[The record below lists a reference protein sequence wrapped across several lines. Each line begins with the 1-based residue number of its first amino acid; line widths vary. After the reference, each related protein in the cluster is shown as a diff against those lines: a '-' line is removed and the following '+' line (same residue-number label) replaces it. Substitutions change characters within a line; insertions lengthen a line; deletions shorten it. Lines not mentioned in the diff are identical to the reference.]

1 MSNPVRVLKILTG
14 FFHKLFI
21 YPSANFAI
29 VDGGKSSA
37 GFAQRPGCPGC
48 GTEKIK
54 YELALRRLVY
64 CWYFYRSDKVRYE
77 KKKRSTANGD

>member
-1 MSNPVRVLKILTG
+1 MICTNPVRVLKILTG

-21 YPSANFAI
+21 YPSANSAI
-29 VDGGKSSA
+29 VDGRKSSA
-37 GFAQRPGCPGC
+37 GFPGNT

-64 CWYFYRSDKVRYE
+64 CWYFYRSDKARYE